1 MSTRLAELRP
11 WTQPLRRWQ
20 REAVEQWAQ
29 TRPSVSLAT
38 VCPGAGKTL
47 FAAAIAYGA
56 LIDGL
61 VDQVIIVVPSDHLR
75 TQAALAFADVGVQ
88 LDPTFSNAAPSI
100 ARDLLGVV
108 VTYQQI
114 GQDPDV
120 FRELALGSPR
130 RPRRTLV
137 VLDELH
143 HAGEHAA
150 WGHGIRR
157 AFTGATHILSLSGT
171 PFRSDETP
179 VAFVTYDADGR
190 VLSDT
195 IYGYRDALRD
205 DVVRPL
211 VFYRQGG
218 TVEWTDGATGV
229 RERKTFDDALNDRA
243 SRQRLRAALRDSQWV
258 TAVLERAHATL
269 DGLRRTDH
277 DAAGLIVA
285 VNEKHARWIANLMQ
299 KALGIYP
306 VVVTYVDA
314 AAGDKIRQ
322 FRNGRAPWLIAVRMV
337 SEGVDI
343 PRSRVMVYLTTI
355 LTQMFLLQMVGRVVR
370 VREGAVVPAFVFF
383 PDDPSLREWALA
395 IEQDVHSVRRIDPM
409 LAAKLKSVGA
419 PELTAAVAPE
429 VSARGADDDFTASG
443 DHLERGE
450 IVGTVSAEVIESLP
464 HRPRISIVRVPAPWP
479 PSLAPRPVAP
489 ATGSPVDADHTDTV
503 LLMHEK
509 QKLRADCNA
518 LAKSVAQ
525 RFRVGVKAVHGTLR
539 RRDGGVALGE
549 ATAEQLRRR
558 KRSMETW
565 LAEGF
570 FPR

>member
-1 MSTRLAELRP
+1 MSARLAELPP
-11 WTQPLRRWQ
+11 WTQALRRWQ
-20 REAVEQWAQ
+20 REAVERWAQ
-29 TRPSVSLAT
+29 THPTVSLAT

-47 FAAAIAYGA
+47 YAAAIAYGA
-56 LIDGL
+56 LFDGL

-75 TQAALAFADVGVQ
+75 TQAALTFADVGVQ
-88 LDPTFSNAAPSI
+88 LDPTFSNGAPSI
-100 ARDLLGVV
+100 ARDLYGAV

-114 GQDPDV
+114 GQDPEV
-120 FRELALGSPR
+120 YHELAVGSPR

-143 HAGEHAA
+143 HAGEHES
-150 WGHGIRR
+150 WGQGIRR
-157 AFTGATHILSLSGT
+157 AFSGATHILSLSGT

-179 VAFVTYDADGR
+179 VAFVTYDSDGR
-190 VLSDT
+190 VVSDT
-195 IYGYRDALRD
+195 IYGYREALRD

-218 TVEWTDGATGV
+218 TVEWTEAATGAV
-229 RERKTFDDALNDRA
+229 ERHTFDDALNERM
-243 SRQRLRAALRDSQWV
+243 SRQRLRAALRDSKWV
-258 TAVLERAHATL
+258 SAVLERAHATL
-269 DGLRRTDH
+269 ESLRRADP

-355 LTQMFLLQMVGRVVR
+355 LTQMFFLQMVGRVVR
-370 VREGAVVPAFVFF
+370 VQDGAVVPAFVFF

-395 IEQDVHSVRRIDPM
+395 IEQDVHSVRRIDP
-409 LAAKLKSVGA
+409 LLSAKLKSAGV
-419 PELTAAVAPE
+419 PELTTAAPE
-429 VSARGADDDFTASG
+429 APRAAGVDDFTESA
-443 DHLERGE
+443 DHVERGE

-464 HRPRISIVRVPAPWP
+464 HRPTISVVRVPAPLP
-479 PSLAPRPVAP
+479 PSLAPRPVAT
-489 ATGSPVDADHTDTV
+489 ATGSPVPSEYRDTV
-503 LLMHEK
+503 LLTDEK

-518 LAKSVAQ
+518 LAKAVSQ
-525 RFRVGVKAVHGTLR
+525 RFRVEVKAVHGTLR
-539 RRDGGVALGE
+539 RRDGGVALAE
-549 ATAEQLRRR
+549 ATAGQLRRR
-558 KRSMETW
+558 MRSMEKW

>member
-1 MSTRLAELRP
+1 VRLADLPP

-29 TRPSVSLAT
+29 TQPIASLAT

-47 FAAAIAYGA
+47 YAAAIAYGA
-56 LIDGL
+56 LMGGL
-61 VDQVIIVVPSDHLR
+61 VDQVIVVVPSDHLR
-75 TQAALAFADVGVQ
+75 TQAALTFADVGIQ
-88 LDPTFSNAAPSI
+88 LDPTFSNSAPSI
-100 ARDLLGVV
+100 ARDLAGAV

-120 FRELALGSPR
+120 YRELAHGSPR

-143 HAGEHAA
+143 HAGEHES
-150 WGHGIRR
+150 WGQGIRR
-157 AFTGATHILSLSGT
+157 AFSGATHILSLSGT

-190 VLSDT
+190 VIADT
-195 IYGYRDALRD
+195 IYGYREALRE

-218 TVEWTDGATGV
+218 TVEWTDAATGAV
-229 RERKTFDDALNDRA
+229 ERHTFDDALNERM
-243 SRQRLRAALRDSQWV
+243 SRQRLRAALRDAKWV
-258 TAVLERAHATL
+258 AAVLERAHATL
-269 DGLRRTDH
+269 EGLRRTDH

-299 KALGIYP
+299 KAIGIYP
-306 VVVTYVDA
+306 IVVTYVDA

-343 PRSRVMVYLTTI
+343 PRARVMVYLTTI
-355 LTQMFLLQMVGRVVR
+355 LTQMFFLQMVGRVVR

-395 IEQDVHSVRRIDPM
+395 IEQDVHSVRRIDPL
-409 LAAKLKSVGA
+409 LAAKLASTGVPEMMAPAA
-419 PELTAAVAPE
+419 PEA
-429 VSARGADDDFTASG
+429 SAQGVDEDFTASG
-443 DHLERGE
+443 HHLERGE

-464 HRPRISIVRVPAPWP
+464 HRPRISVVRVPAPLP
-479 PSLAPRPVAP
+479 PSLAPRPVVP
-489 ATGSPVDADHTDTV
+489 ATGSPVGREQTDTV
-503 LLMHEK
+503 LLTYEK

-518 LAKSVAQ
+518 LAKTISQ
-525 RFRVGVKAVHGTLR
+525 RFRVEVKAVHGTLR

-558 KRSMETW
+558 KRAMEKW